1 MFDSMTHHWR
11 PSDGLI
17 AGPRP
22 GGEWYLYDR
31 NLLIGTIQF
40 GRVEAKPA
48 FRSVTPSGDLVG
60 YAHDL
65 ESACDRLWAW
75 HVLVR
80 LGGGADVGMALAAD
94 PDR

>member
-1 MFDSMTHHWR
+1 VTHHWR

-22 GGEWYLYDR
+22 GGEWTLYDR
-31 NLLIGTIQF
+31 SRLVGTVQT
-40 GRVEAKPA
+40 GKVGSKRA
-48 FRSVTPSGDLVG
+48 FRGLTPEGDLVG
-60 YAHDL
+60 YAWTL

-80 LGGGADVGMALAAD
+80 TGGTDDGVAVAPHPGQ
-94 PDR
+94 